1 MLEGVWGCSWRSVPV
16 TLGMRLGQV
25 PRALGCS
32 MRLVPGVLGDFF
44 SGSVPGALGMCLS
57 VDTQSF
63 WDAQWGQCL

>member
-1 MLEGVWGCSWRSVPV
+1 MEVSPCRFGNAPWAGTQGFGMLDDIGAW
-16 TLGMRLGQV
+16 
-25 PRALGCS
+25 AF
-32 MRLVPGVLGDFF
+32 GDFF